1 MPAKKTQP
9 AEGNIQEGGDNT
21 QGGLFL
27 GEGLHFKERE
37 AEMVKKAEGRK
48 GQSQVGVTKTAG

>member
-9 AEGNIQEGGDNT
+9 AERDIQEGGDT
-21 QGGLFL
+21 FQGGLFL

-37 AEMVKKAEGRK
+37 AEMVKQAEGRK
-48 GQSQVGVTKTAG
+48 GQGQVGAG